1 MTVSKKYNDNLVAGG
16 AVRDGNG
23 NRIDTTYAD
32 VDLSN
37 LSTTGNAKIK
47 DVFVAEYGVTT
58 YQEVLDAYN
67 TGKLILCTYSDDV
80 IQYKST
86 YIMTLSD
93 VPHTTLDDTPFFEF
107 RSGLCTIWYDGVVGA
122 NKTRFIGT
130 RLSNSNGWGNVTT
143 YIVEQTS
150 NKVTSISSSSTDE
163 EYPSAKCVYDLTENN
178 RFDGQWVSSDLVLS
192 TATAINIYTLDL
204 ETYLPDTTGNYEVM
218 VAYTIGAKSTSVSN
232 TKIYS
237 DIMPISPSYMRQ
249 KTSSTTH
256 TIFNSCLISIPVQ
269 RYLYF
274 QISNQATDSTNIE
287 VVGYRRLGTNS

>member
-23 NRIDTTYAD
+23 NRINTTYAN

-37 LSTTGNAKIK
+37 LSTTGNDKIK
-47 DVFVAEYGVTT
+47 DVFIAEYGVTT
-58 YQEVLDAYN
+58 YQEVLNAYN
-67 TGKLILCTYSDDV
+67 TKKQIFCKRFVNDYNIYIAPLTYYSPNLGEF
-80 IQYKST
+80 IFSAIEWT
-86 YIMTLSD
+86 YFSL
-93 VPHTTLDDTPFFEF
+93 H
-107 RSGLCTIWYDGVVGA
+107 CYTI
-122 NKTRFIGT
+122 N
-130 RLSNSNGWGNVTT
+130 
-143 YIVEQTS
+143 
-150 NKVTSISSSSTDE
+150 SSSEWNNTSETIGSSTT
-163 EYPSAKCVYDLTENN
+163 PVFVNSGRIMSTGLSIENS

-218 VAYTIGAKSTSVSN
+218 VAYTISAKSTSVSN